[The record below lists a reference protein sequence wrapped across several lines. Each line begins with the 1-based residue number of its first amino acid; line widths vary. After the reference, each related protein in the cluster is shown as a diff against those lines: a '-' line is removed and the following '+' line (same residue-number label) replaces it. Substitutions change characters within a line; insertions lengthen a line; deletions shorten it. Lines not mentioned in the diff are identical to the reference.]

1 MVYNSCGVILA
12 GLANFAVQT
21 VTPNFNGVQ
30 QYNSR
35 GCFQFHDGSQP
46 ADAHIGPVVYLS
58 LLRYLAKK
66 ILFLS
71 ITKFTR
77 IHTGNDFQDD
87 RLTMISSVTP
97 SGKYSGSSS
106 LLMFLNGMTSMVGK
120 LLSFILLGSTLVSKN
135 RFSRPPILML

>member
-21 VTPNFNGVQ
+21 VTRNFNGVQ

-35 GCFQFHDGSQP
+35 GCFQFHDGCQS
-46 ADAHIGPVVYLS
+46 ADAHIGPVVDLS

-71 ITKFTR
+71 TTNFTR

-97 SGKYSGSSS
+97 SEKYSCSSS
-106 LLMFLNGMTSMVGK
+106 LLMFLNGMISMVGK
-120 LLSFILLGSTLVSKN
+120 LLSFILPGSTLVSKN